1 MSRCPIAKQRVPL
14 LVWKSVDTFCYVG
27 DMLSAGGGVEEA
39 VRCRVRC
46 AWGKFNELMP
56 ILTMRGTSLKVKGK
70 IYKAC
75 VQSVMVYGSETRA
88 MKTED
93 KQKSMR
99 TEASMMQQMCGISL
113 KKHLSNE
120 ALREDCVSDLVR
132 RSRLRWFGHVVRKDD
147 QQWVKKCMDF
157 KVDGSAGRGRPRK
170 SWLECVNDDMKKF
183 GLKKEMAH
191 DRTVWQSAIHGYV

>member
-1 MSRCPIAKQRVPL
+1 M
-14 LVWKSVDTFCYVG
+14 
-27 DMLSAGGGVEEA
+27 
-39 VRCRVRC
+39 RC

-75 VQSVMVYGSETRA
+75 VQSVMMYGSETWA
-88 MKTED
+88 MKVED
-93 KQKSMR
+93 TQKWKR
-99 TEASMMQQMCGISL
+99 TEASMVRRMCGVSL

-120 ALREDCVSDLVR
+120 GQRERLGIDCVSDLVR
-132 RSRLRWFGHVVRKDD
+132 CSRLRWFGHVVRKDA
-147 QQWVKKCMDF
+147 QQWVRKCMGF
-157 KVDGSAGRGRPRK
+157 KVDGSAGRVRRRK

-191 DRTVWQSAIHGYV
+191 DRTVWRPAIHGNV